1 METVLKAPHPRKSLY
16 SERQV
21 FWHQAME
28 LYEHSGQSAKVFCE
42 THQLR
47 HQEFKRWRV
56 RFNKAAYERLGKK
69 LNSSFVELKVEET
82 ENLAGETKAKPL
94 ELSLGK
100 ELKVMLSADFDEQ
113 ALKKLLKVLGS

>member
-16 SERQV
+16 SERQA

-28 LYEHSGQSAKVFCE
+28 LYEHSGQSAKIFCE

-56 RFNKAAYERLGKK
+56 RYHKEAYGRLGEK
-69 LNSSFVELKVEET
+69 LNTFVELKVEAAEDLT
-82 ENLAGETKAKPL
+82 TAIKAEPL

-100 ELKVMLSADFDEQ
+100 ELKVKLSAHFDEQ
-113 ALKKLLKVLGS
+113 ALKKLLKVIGS